1 MSEIKRKVKAT
12 RRLSEATHGVTSL
25 SLTAILTAAA
35 ADLYEQRRPK
45 TVAGCGKRARG
56 GLGKTG
62 ANEPGRFSPPAYPVF
77 GPDVLDQ
84 LDGLL
89 EQARME

>member
-45 TVAGCGKRARG
+45 TVAGRGKRARG

-62 ANEPGRFSPPAYPVF
+62 ANEPGRFSPPAPIPF
-77 GPDVLDQ
+77 MKRLRPGKK
-84 LDGLL
+84 GLEAFL
-89 EQARME
+89 F